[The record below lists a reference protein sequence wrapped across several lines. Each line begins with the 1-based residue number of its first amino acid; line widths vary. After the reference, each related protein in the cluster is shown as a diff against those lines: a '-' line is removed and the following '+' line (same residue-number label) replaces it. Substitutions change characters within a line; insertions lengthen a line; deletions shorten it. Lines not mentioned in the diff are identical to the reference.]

1 MSSSSIAELKD
12 IIVSTLDEHK
22 AENITV
28 IDLKNK
34 SDIADFMIIATGR
47 SNKHV
52 ASTAEFVIEQIK
64 NRGNQCL
71 VEGMENSDW
80 VLIDSLDILVH
91 IFNKEKRE
99 LYALEQLWQA

>member
-1 MSSSSIAELKD
+1 MNSTSIELKD
-12 IIVSTLDEHK
+12 IIIATLNKYK

-52 ASTAEFVIEQIK
+52 SSTAEFVIEQIK
-64 NRGNQCL
+64 DRGKPCL
-71 VEGMENSDW
+71 TEGMKNGDW
-80 VLIDSLDILVH
+80 VLVDAFDIIVH

-99 LYALEQLWQA
+99 YYALEQLWQA